1 MEKNIKACIDRFV
14 DPLTYS
20 SNGRNIMSSVQPARL
35 FISISKKW
43 PKKNLKVQFLEGKV
57 EQKEMVRKYAVDWT
71 KQANLNFDFNVE
83 NGSRAVGIYVVNSTS
98 SVIIF
103 QEFKIGKNVSYP
115 CIFSNISCLYQ
126 NRYKKLL
133 NEDMLMQLNLF
144 Q

>member
-1 MEKNIKACIDRFV
+1 MAE
-14 DPLTYS
+14 
-20 SNGRNIMSSVQPARL
+20 
-35 FISISKKW
+35 
-43 PKKNLKVQFLEGKV
+43 KNLKVQFLEGKV